1 MDIKSTLTGSKKSL
15 SSLGDVPEEIND
27 IFVSKYPNE
36 DATEVCSYISTKD
49 NKHYCY
55 FALHDK
61 PVEEV
66 ARDSIIAYTN
76 GELYGGEEES
86 TLVGILTN
94 AILNNEIEIVQDK
107 EADVTLYC

>member
-1 MDIKSTLTGSKKSL
+1 MEIKSNLTGSKRSL
-15 SSLGDVPEEIND
+15 SSLGGVPEEIND

-36 DATEVCSYISTKD
+36 DATEVCSYISTKN

-55 FALHDK
+55 FALRDK
-61 PVEEV
+61 PVEEI
-66 ARDSIIAYTN
+66 ARDSILAYTN
-76 GELYGGEEES
+76 GELYGSEEES

-94 AILNNEIEIVQDK
+94 AILNNEIEIIQNG